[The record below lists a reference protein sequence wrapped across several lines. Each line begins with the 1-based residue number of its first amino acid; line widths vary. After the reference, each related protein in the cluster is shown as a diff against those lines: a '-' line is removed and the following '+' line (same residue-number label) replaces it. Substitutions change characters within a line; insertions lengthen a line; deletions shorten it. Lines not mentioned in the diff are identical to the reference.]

1 MAIAGQKDEKKL
13 AEFFFMEPLTF
24 CFQNSIFLIP
34 RLTPSTYVVFC
45 KLMNT
50 IEQERE
56 DLVPLY
62 PPLPGESILYLG
74 IQFIK

>member
-1 MAIAGQKDEKKL
+1 
-13 AEFFFMEPLTF
+13 
-24 CFQNSIFLIP
+24 
-34 RLTPSTYVVFC
+34 
-45 KLMNT
+45 MNT

-74 IQFIK
+74 IQYIHLIQFLIPNGIGLIAHLGALKYMFCIIVCSCTTLQ

>member
-1 MAIAGQKDEKKL
+1 
-13 AEFFFMEPLTF
+13 
-24 CFQNSIFLIP
+24 
-34 RLTPSTYVVFC
+34 
-45 KLMNT
+45 MNT

-74 IQFIK
+74 IQYIHLIQFLIPNGIGLIAHLGGMKIHVLYHCVLVYYTSVMFTAFGV

>member
-1 MAIAGQKDEKKL
+1 MLFAHIYMMAIAGQKDEKK
-13 AEFFFMEPLTF
+13 F

-74 IQFIK
+74 IQYIK